1 MRQPIHAL
9 SMLNDCLSD
18 AITTHVERAGA
29 AKSQELVSCIT
40 DSSHMK
46 GVLKHLMSLA
56 DDFLVFSSLNPSAS
70 FSLNLAR
77 AKLSKICK
85 RVEMVSGALA
95 KEKGSAFTVT
105 CGEELLDG
113 LSVYIFIFISILL
126 ILPRLFPA
134 KAFII

>member
-1 MRQPIHAL
+1 MRQPIHVL

-18 AITTHVERAGA
+18 AITTHVERVGA
-29 AKSQELVSCIT
+29 AKSQELVACIV
-40 DSSHMK
+40 DSSQMK
-46 GVLKHLMSLA
+46 DVLKHLMSLA
-56 DDFLVFSSLNPSAS
+56 DDFLVFSSLNSGGS

-95 KEKGSAFTVT
+95 KEKGSVFTVT

-113 LSVYIFIFISILL
+113 LSVYIFLYLSPFLSFFLASFRPKL
-126 ILPRLFPA
+126 S
-134 KAFII
+134 